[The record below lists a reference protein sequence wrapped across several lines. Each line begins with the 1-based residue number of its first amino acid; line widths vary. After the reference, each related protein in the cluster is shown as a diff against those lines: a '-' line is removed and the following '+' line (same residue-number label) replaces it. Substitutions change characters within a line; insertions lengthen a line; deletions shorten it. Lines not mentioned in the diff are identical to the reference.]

1 MPQPFDKLAM
11 LRKLEADGSFT
22 HAQAGILAECFQD
35 MAVCFRLGDP
45 AVTQRTAVE
54 MAQETA
60 TERPA
65 IPVKPR
71 KGFGYIQ
78 FGFLGLL
85 AIALIVLCYMFNI

>member
-54 MAQETA
+54 MAQET
-60 TERPA
+60 ERPA